1 MEFDL
6 NKAVYEMA
14 IYSLP
19 ILFALTMR
27 EVAHGRMAD
36 KLGDNSARAAGR
48 LSLNPIS
55 HIDPVGT
62 LLVPLMM
69 IALSSGILFGWA
81 KPVPVNPS
89 HLNNPRR
96 DVAYVALAGLLA
108 NLVMAIMW
116 IIILRI
122 IQGIIT
128 DPAVLKGFTSMA
140 LVGIQFNL
148 FIMIINL
155 LPLPP
160 FDGGRILSSFLPP
173 KAADQLAKIEPYSFF
188 ILLGLIFLGG
198 FEFFFLPLLSF
209 FFNILTAIFM

>member
-1 MEFDL
+1 MSIDF
-6 NKAVYEMA
+6 NTIIYEVA

-36 KLGDNSARAAGR
+36 KLGDHSARAAGR
-48 LSLNPIS
+48 LSLNPVS
-55 HIDPVGT
+55 HVDPVGT
-62 LLVPLMM
+62 VLIPVLM

-89 HLNNPRR
+89 QLNNPRR

-108 NLVMAIMW
+108 NLAMAIMW
-116 IIILRI
+116 VILLKI
-122 IQGIIT
+122 IQFTIS
-128 DPAVLKGFTSMA
+128 DPAVLKGFTNMA
-140 LVGIQFNL
+140 LVGLQFNL
-148 FIMIINL
+148 FIMIINF

-160 FDGGRILSSFLPP
+160 FDGGRILSSFLSP

-188 ILLGLIFLGG
+188 ILLGFIFLGG
-198 FEFFFLPLLSF
+198 FELFFLPLLSF
-209 FFNILTAIFM
+209 FVNLLMLVFM